1 MQVYSV
7 SSKEF
12 EPRLKLK
19 YPKDKYVTF
28 GTDEFNELL
37 AAAADFA
44 DSQRCPQEE
53 EEECTQE
60 SFAQL
65 ADDPSPNDSTSDSE
79 NQGRNGTGSQDN
91 AHRPDN
97 VPKSDS
103 TEQYDSVRVN
113 DSEAVNSQNLPQPP
127 LTPEQPVRVKAAI
140 QSPTPSRLATQLHDR
155 PQLDFKPDL
164 KRLRQTRDASK
175 WPCLCMLNHVW

>member
-44 DSQRCPQEE
+44 DSQRCPQED

-60 SFAQL
+60 ALAQL
-65 ADDPSPNDSTSDSE
+65 EDEPSPYDSVDDSE

-97 VPKSDS
+97 DLRFDS
-103 TEQYDSVRVN
+103 TKQYDSVRAN
-113 DSEAVNSQNLPQPP
+113 AGEAVNSQHLPQPP
-127 LTPEQPVRVKAAI
+127 LTPEQPVRVKAAMR
-140 QSPTPSRLATQLHDR
+140 SSTPSRLATQLHDR
-155 PQLDFKPDL
+155 PQLNSEPDS
-164 KRLRQTRDASK
+164 KRLRQTTDASK
-175 WPCLCMLNHVW
+175 WPC

>member
-60 SFAQL
+60 AFAQL
-65 ADDPSPNDSTSDSE
+65 EDEPSPNDSIDDFQ
-79 NQGRNGTGSQDN
+79 NQGRNGAQDS
-91 AHRPDN
+91 AHRPENDLRF
-97 VPKSDS
+97 DS
-103 TEQYDSVRVN
+103 TKQYDSVRAN
-113 DSEAVNSQNLPQPP
+113 AGEAVNSQHLSQPP

-140 QSPTPSRLATQLHDR
+140 QSPTPSRLATQVHDR
-155 PQLDFKPDL
+155 PQLDSKPDS
-164 KRLRQTRDASK
+164 KRLRQTEDASK
-175 WPCLCMLNHVW
+175 